1 VRAFRSIPFILP
13 AALVVLMVACRPG
26 QPAPGTATPCPQA
39 TPELLAVDPV
49 TSPTDRL
56 SQTVTVHMGNTE
68 IVTITAESGVFTGA
82 GSPAQVEVVLLAD
95 ATHHLHVVA
104 RVKEITG
111 SDGCVYGG
119 YTLQTRRDRNGAPLV
134 IQQGQPGLP
143 GTPGARIVPENAR
156 QLEPLLTL
164 APEARLTADF
174 AFNGDRELVSV
185 GYADRI
191 SRWSLETGQEIGRM
205 GESLEDASAL
215 AVDVTADGMLLAT
228 GGTAEA
234 PSVRLWSATS
244 QEMRELGRH
253 ESYLASVAF
262 NPGGSRLAS
271 GSNDDTVQ
279 VWDVASGEAVL
290 SFEGDVPERQQSFH
304 SLYWPDGDTLAAA
317 GSDAIYRWDV
327 PTGKLQARIARP
339 ENAALF
345 VDVAFSQDATRLA
358 AAAQDDA
365 VYYWEPEASGWAVW
379 PVPEDVSIGNVEF
392 SPDGQ
397 LLAATTHAGE
407 LLLWSVEAAKLL
419 ASYPV
424 TTGSIAAV
432 RFSPDGRS
440 IAVGGWDSPIWLWGI
455 P

>member
-1 VRAFRSIPFILP
+1 VRASRCILFILS

-26 QPAPGTATPCPQA
+26 QPVPGTATPCPQA

-56 SQTVTVHMGNTE
+56 SQTITVRMGNTE
-68 IVTITAESGVFTGA
+68 VVTVTAESGVFTGV
-82 GSPAQVEVVLLAD
+82 GSPAQVEVVLLPD
-95 ATHHLHVVA
+95 TTHHLYVVA
-104 RVKEITG
+104 QVKEITR

-119 YTLQTRRDRNGAPLV
+119 YTLQTRRDRDGAPLV
-134 IQQGQPGLP
+134 IQQGRPGP
-143 GTPGARIVPENAR
+143 PAMPGARIVPENAS

-164 APEARLTADF
+164 APEGRLTADF
-174 AFNGDRELVSV
+174 AFIGNRELVSV

-191 SRWSLETGQEIGRM
+191 SRWSLETGQEIGRI
-205 GESLEDASAL
+205 GEGLEGASAL
-215 AVDVTADGMLLAT
+215 TVDVTADGRLLAT
-228 GGTAEA
+228 GGTAED
-234 PSVRLWSATS
+234 PTVRLWSATT

-253 ESYLASVAF
+253 ESYLGSVAF

-279 VWDVASGEAVL
+279 VWDVVSGEAEI
-290 SFEGDVPERQQSFH
+290 SFEGDVPKRQQSFH
-304 SLYWPDGDTLAAA
+304 SLYWPDDDTLVAA
-317 GSDAIYRWDV
+317 GSDAIFRWDV
-327 PTGKLQARIARP
+327 PTGRLRERIARP
-339 ENAALF
+339 QDAEFF
-345 VDVAFSQDATRLA
+345 VDAAFSQDATRLA

-365 VYYWEPEASGWAVW
+365 IHFWHPEVGRWAIR
-379 PVPEDVSIGNVEF
+379 PAPEGVSVGNVEF

-397 LLAATTHAGE
+397 LLAATTQGGE
-407 LLLWSVEAAKLL
+407 LLLWNVEAAELL

-440 IAVGGWDSPIWLWGI
+440 IAVGGWDSPIWVWGI